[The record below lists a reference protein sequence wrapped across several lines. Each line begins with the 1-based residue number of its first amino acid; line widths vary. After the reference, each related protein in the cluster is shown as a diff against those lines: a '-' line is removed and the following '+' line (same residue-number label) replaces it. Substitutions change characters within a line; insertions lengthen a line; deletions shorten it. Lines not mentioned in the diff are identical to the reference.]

1 MKYDDDKFVEGFVQG
16 LALVLLPAFIFV
28 GALWIAYHVFG

>member
-16 LALVLLPAFIFV
+16 LALVLLPAIIFFGFI
-28 GALWIAYHVFG
+28 WILYYVF